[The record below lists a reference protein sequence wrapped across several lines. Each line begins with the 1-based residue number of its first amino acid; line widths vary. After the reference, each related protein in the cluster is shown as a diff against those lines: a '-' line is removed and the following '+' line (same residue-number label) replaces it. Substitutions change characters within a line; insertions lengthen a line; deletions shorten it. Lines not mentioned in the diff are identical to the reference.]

1 MPLTREPKGAHEL
14 KAAGYNKVH
23 GPKVLKKPAVIL
35 KKPAVILKEV
45 LKRPSSSVVA
55 NRAPEP
61 VEEEKHEDE
70 VQSAELESGP
80 LQLQFYRL

>member
-35 KKPAVILKEV
+35 KKV
-45 LKRPSSSVVA
+45 LKRPSSPVVA